1 MITKSRFLAFWNVTF
16 LADENNPF
24 FINTVFQRGEGERL
38 LKRRGTLFEVI
49 GEVFYLNLNH
59 KNYSIVEQ
67 KICRNGYSITS
78 SNRKRW

>member
-49 GEVFYLNLNH
+49 
-59 KNYSIVEQ
+59 
-67 KICRNGYSITS
+67 R
-78 SNRKRW
+78 